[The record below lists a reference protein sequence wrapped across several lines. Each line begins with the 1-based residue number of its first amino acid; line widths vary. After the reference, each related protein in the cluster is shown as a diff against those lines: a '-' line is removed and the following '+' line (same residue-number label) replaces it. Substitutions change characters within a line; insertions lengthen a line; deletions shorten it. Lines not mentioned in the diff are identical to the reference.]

1 MRNSFDKNEIADKE
15 DWKWRGTL
23 GRTHARRVLIHNP
36 SQSGKKQTKLFFPFR
51 KVGMV
56 SLFFFT
62 DCVSVPLCVCQ
73 GNKGGVSVR
82 FSFYG
87 HMVCFLNCHLA
98 AHMNYALQRVD
109 EFEYILETQD
119 FDLLDTP
126 HVLDHKSVHVTTNT
140 ANI

>member
-1 MRNSFDKNEIADKE
+1 MLCSC
-15 DWKWRGTL
+15 
-23 GRTHARRVLIHNP
+23 
-36 SQSGKKQTKLFFPFR
+36 S
-51 KVGMV
+51 
-56 SLFFFT
+56 
-62 DCVSVPLCVCQ
+62 SVYVCQ

-119 FDLLDTP
+119 FDISDTP
-126 HVLDHKSVHVTTNT
+126 HVLDHKSVHLPVEACTHCEICSLRV
-140 ANI
+140 AVHSR